1 MMLRFITA
9 RRLAAVLAVLAA
21 VVLSV
26 PAFAQSSGMVKGKVL
41 DAQNQPVEGARVTI
55 EFMSG
60 MTRKFEVKTNKK
72 GEYIQIGLS
81 PGNYKLTADKDKLGS
96 QSFDVRV
103 GLGASVETNFTLN
116 PSAVP
121 SMTKEEAIKLDA
133 FKKVFD
139 AAVAASQVN
148 NHDEA
153 IARFGEAA
161 TMRADCY
168 ACYYNMGSSY
178 LQKQDYAN
186 AETNYKKALELKP
199 DSPEPYNA
207 LGTVYNAQKRF
218 AEAAQMTEEATK
230 RQGTLGSSLGSNAD
244 ALFNQGVIFWNAG
257 KMAEAK
263 HQFEEAVKVNPDHAE
278 AQYWTGMAHLNEGAM
293 KESIEHFEKYL
304 TLAPTGQYAEQCK
317 GILATL
323 KK

>member
-1 MMLRFITA
+1 MLRFITA

-21 VVLSV
+21 VALSV
-26 PAFAQSSGMVKGKVL
+26 PASAQSTGMVKGRVL
-41 DAQNQPVEGARVTI
+41 DAQGQPVEGARVSI

-81 PGNYKLTADKDKLGS
+81 PGQYKLTAEKDKLGS

-103 GLGASVETNFTLN
+103 GLGATLETNFTLN

-121 SMTKEEAIKLDA
+121 SMTKEEATKLDA

-139 AAVAASQVN
+139 AGVAASQAN

-153 IARFGEAA
+153 IARFTEAA
-161 TMRADCY
+161 GMRADCY
-168 ACYYNMGSSY
+168 ACYYNMGSSQ
-178 LQKQDYAN
+178 LQKQDYAA
-186 AETNYKKALELKP
+186 AEVSYKKAMEIKP
-199 DSPEPYNA
+199 DNPEPYNA
-207 LGTVYNAQKRF
+207 LGTIYNAQKKF

-230 RQGTLGSSLGSNAD
+230 RQGTLGSSLGGNAD

-257 KMAEAK
+257 KMPEAK
-263 HQFEEAVKVNPDHAE
+263 KQFEEAIRINPDHAE

-293 KESIEHFEKYL
+293 KESVEHFEKYL
-304 TLAPTGQYAEQCK
+304 ALAPTGQYAEQCK